1 MPKVT
6 LIENDLAK
14 TLTTKCKPKGLKLKK
29 KLMCHVFLDVDLD
42 AYMALDDDPLLLAK
56 ITEAAS
62 AKYYDLV
69 NALVI
74 DLRMADAAYM
84 RADRKSERE
93 QVTEKFTKDAKRQLK
108 QFTKDGAKAA
118 QLAWAK
124 MAKTKS
130 EYRTYQV
137 KAGVALAIDGL
148 SVVAGVAATVGTGGF
163 ALVAGIYGI
172 VKTLVGAAGKIYKLE
187 IDADKMQAR
196 VTKNLK
202 KIQKSFNAK
211 KKELSGASDTGKAF
225 VNQMLGAD
233 FIPTVSTVKG
243 DNEQYKSKLQ
253 GVDVNSHKLA
263 KELNGVLK
271 EIDKIAKMPDVKSSK
286 KVSALLAKLQKA
298 TGTLIDKV
306 IDMQTQVNKGMAFQK
321 QTAASIKELE
331 TLQPKKWKYIQKGL
345 VVTDIV
351 LAGGDFSK
359 AGEAALTMG
368 TALMAEVDKELLDR
382 V

>member
-172 VKTLVGAAGKIYKLE
+172 VKTLVGAASKIYKLA